1 MISQLHS
8 EQTNQKQG
16 FTLVELMIAAVFL
29 LTTTTIAGQA
39 LISHLKGSQRIESLE
54 QQRNNWNRT
63 SSFIEADIALSERIF
78 DLQNNPS
85 LLSIPDSCGSEIS
98 HDNQLRLGLEQR
110 KISTPVI
117 YFVKQSSSGWLGDN
131 TLWRC
136 GPSFDFLGRPTSG
149 SPQVAQILDGL
160 DNSQP
165 GGGFNLNGVSSN
177 GKEVS
182 FELALR
188 GHALHSTYIQE
199 DATQARITPL
209 FIRPNEYSYCTGN
222 AFVKLE
228 GTSESEELTVR
239 AGNVDVGEDI
249 LICGNGGGDE
259 ITGSDDANDILEA
272 GETGGSTIKGM
283 SGDDRLRGTN
293 DLDAPDILM
302 GGDGDDVLVGRSGDD
317 LMSGGC
323 GTNQYLPG
331 PGNDFVIGDGHSYIS
346 STTVLESGSCDNDP
360 YDIVFMHGS
369 LEDYTLSTICNNQAC
384 TVTKNDE
391 TSTDVLNEVEVII
404 FDNARRDLPNPSN
417 KP

>member
-1 MISQLHS
+1 MISQRHS
-8 EQTNQKQG
+8 EQSNKAQG
-16 FTLVELMIAAVFL
+16 FSLVELLIAAVFL
-29 LTTTTIAGQA
+29 LTTTGIAGQA

-54 QQRNNWNRT
+54 QQRDNWNRT

-78 DLQNNPS
+78 DLQSNPS
-85 LLSIPDSCGSEIS
+85 LLSIPDSCSGEINS
-98 HDNQLRLGLEQR
+98 NNQLRLGLEQS
-110 KISTPVI
+110 KVSTPVI
-117 YFVKQSSSGWLGDN
+117 YFVKQSTSGWLADN

-136 GPSFDFLGRPTSG
+136 GPGFDLLGRPTSG
-149 SPQVAQILDGL
+149 TVQVAQILDGL
-160 DNSQP
+160 DQSKP
-165 GGGFNLNGVSSN
+165 GGGFNINGVSPN

-188 GHALHSTYIQE
+188 GHALNSTYIQE

-209 FIRPNEYSYCTGN
+209 FIRPSEYSYCTGN

-228 GTSESEELTVR
+228 GTSEPEELTIQS
-239 AGNVDVGEDI
+239 GNIEVGEDI

-293 DLDAPDILM
+293 DPVAPDILM

-331 PGNDFVIGDGHSYIS
+331 AGNDSVQGDGHSYS
-346 STTVLESGSCDNDP
+346 SDSTVLTAGSCDNNP

-369 LEDYTLSTICNNQAC
+369 LDDYSLSTPCNNQTC
-384 TVTKNDE
+384 TVSKDDE
-391 TSTDVLNEVEVII
+391 TSTDILNEVEVII
-404 FDNARRDLPNPSN
+404 FNDARRDLANPSD
-417 KP
+417 

>member
-1 MISQLHS
+1 
-8 EQTNQKQG
+8 
-16 FTLVELMIAAVFL
+16 MIAAVFL
-29 LTTTTIAGQA
+29 LTTTAIAGQA
-39 LISHLKGSQRIESLE
+39 LIGHLKGSKRIESLE

-78 DLQNNPS
+78 DLQSHPS
-85 LLSIPDSCGSEIS
+85 LLSIPESCSSEINNN
-98 HDNQLRLGLEQR
+98 NQLRLGLEQS
-110 KISTPVI
+110 KVSTPVI
-117 YFVKQSSSGWLGDN
+117 YFVKPSTSGWLDDN

-136 GPSFDFLGRPTSG
+136 GPGFDLLGRPTSRMV
-149 SPQVAQILDGL
+149 QVAQILDGL
-160 DNSQP
+160 DQSKP
-165 GGGFNLNGVSSN
+165 GGGFNLNGVSNN

-188 GHALHSTYIQE
+188 GHALNSTYIQE

-209 FIRPNEYSYCTGN
+209 FIRPSEYSYCTGN
-222 AFVKLE
+222 AFVKLA
-228 GTSESEELTVR
+228 GTPDSEELTIR

-249 LICGNGGGDE
+249 LICGNGGGDQ
-259 ITGSDDANDILEA
+259 ITGSDNANDILEA

-293 DLDAPDILM
+293 DPDSPDILM

-331 PGNDFVIGDGHSYIS
+331 PGIDSLLGDGHSYS
-346 STTVLESGSCDNDP
+346 SSSTVLETSSCDNYP

-369 LEDYTLSTICNNQAC
+369 LNDYTLSTTCNNQTC

-391 TSTDVLNEVEVII
+391 TSTDILKEVEVII
-404 FDNARRDLPNPSN
+404 FDDARRDLPNPID
-417 KP
+417 